1 VSRSTAASRRRSR
14 SRARTRGAGR
24 RALIGLAVVLVGAVV
39 VIAFPQLLDGG
50 ATGGS
55 SGGSSD
61 GTVRPPSADASVPS
75 SVPASAVPAT
85 VERVV
90 DGDTVVVVAADGA
103 RERLRLIGV
112 DTPETVKPDAPV
124 DCFGPE
130 ASAFTTDALPVGST
144 VWLEDD
150 ASQGDADRYDRLLR
164 YVWTEG
170 GGLLN
175 QQLVASGLGEED
187 TYDQPYRYRD
197 AFVAAEAAA
206 RDSGAG
212 LWGACR

>member
-1 VSRSTAASRRRSR
+1 VTRSTAASRRRSR
-14 SRARTRGAGR
+14 SRGRTRGSGR
-24 RALIGLAVVLVGAVV
+24 RALVGVAVLAVGAVV

-50 ATGGS
+50 ATGGAP
-55 SGGSSD
+55 G

-75 SVPASAVPAT
+75 AVPAAAVPAT

-90 DGDTVVVVAADGA
+90 DGDTVVVVSADGA

-175 QQLVASGLGEED
+175 QQLVASGLGTED

>member
-1 VSRSTAASRRRSR
+1 VSRSTAASRRRTRSSRR
-14 SRARTRGAGR
+14 SRRS
-24 RALIGLAVVLVGAVV
+24 LLGLAVVVVGAVLV
-39 VIAFPQLLDGG
+39 VLFPQLLDGG
-50 ATGGS
+50 GPGGGPGGAPGGS
-55 SGGSSD
+55 
-61 GTVRPPSADASVPS
+61 AASP
-75 SVPASAVPAT
+75 SAVPSAVPAGADAAT

-90 DGDTVVVVAADGA
+90 DGDTVIVVEADGGA
-103 RERLRLIGV
+103 RERIRLIGV
-112 DTPETVKPDAPV
+112 DTPETVEPGAPV

-130 ASAFTTDALPVGST
+130 ASAYTTEALPAGST

-175 QQLVASGLGEED
+175 QQLVASGLGTED

-212 LWGACR
+212 LWGACG

>member
-1 VSRSTAASRRRSR
+1 VSRSTAASRRRTRSSRR
-14 SRARTRGAGR
+14 SRRS
-24 RALIGLAVVLVGAVV
+24 LLGLAVVVVGAVLV
-39 VIAFPQLLDGG
+39 VLFPQLLDGG
-50 ATGGS
+50 APGDAPGGS
-55 SGGSSD
+55 AA
-61 GTVRPPSADASVPS
+61 PPSAVPS
-75 SVPASAVPAT
+75 TVPAGADAAT

-90 DGDTVVVVAADGA
+90 DGDTVIVVEADSGA
-103 RERLRLIGV
+103 RERIRLIGV
-112 DTPETVKPDAPV
+112 DTPETVEPGAPV

-130 ASAFTTDALPVGST
+130 ASAYTTEALPAGST

-164 YVWTEG
+164 YVWTGG

-175 QQLVASGLGEED
+175 QQLIASGLGTED

-212 LWGACR
+212 LWGACG

>member
-1 VSRSTAASRRRSR
+1 
-14 SRARTRGAGR
+14 
-24 RALIGLAVVLVGAVV
+24 VVEA
-39 VIAFPQLLDGG
+39 DG
-50 ATGGS
+50 
-55 SGGSSD
+55 
-61 GTVRPPSADASVPS
+61 
-75 SVPASAVPAT
+75 
-85 VERVV
+85 
-90 DGDTVVVVAADGA
+90 GA
-103 RERLRLIGV
+103 RERIRLIGV
-112 DTPETVKPDAPV
+112 DTPETVEPGAPV

-130 ASAFTTDALPVGST
+130 ASAYTTEALPAGST

-175 QQLVASGLGEED
+175 QQLVASGLGTED

-212 LWGACR
+212 LWGACG

>member
-1 VSRSTAASRRRSR
+1 MTRSTAASRRRSR
-14 SRARTRGAGR
+14 SRGRTRGAGR
-24 RALIGLAVVLVGAVV
+24 RALVGVAVLAVGAVV

-50 ATGGS
+50 ATGGAP
-55 SGGSSD
+55 G

-75 SVPASAVPAT
+75 AVPAGAVPAA

-90 DGDTVVVVAADGA
+90 DGDTVVVVAPDGA

-175 QQLVASGLGEED
+175 QQLVASGLGTED

>member
-1 VSRSTAASRRRSR
+1 VSRSIAASRRRTRSSRR
-14 SRARTRGAGR
+14 SRRS
-24 RALIGLAVVLVGAVV
+24 LLGLAVVVVGAVLV
-39 VIAFPQLLDGG
+39 VLFPQLLDGG
-50 ATGGS
+50 APGGGPGGAPGGS
-55 SGGSSD
+55 AA
-61 GTVRPPSADASVPS
+61 PPSAVPS
-75 SVPASAVPAT
+75 TVPAGADAAT

-90 DGDTVVVVAADGA
+90 DGDTVIVVEADSGA
-103 RERLRLIGV
+103 RERIRLIGV
-112 DTPETVKPDAPV
+112 DTPETVEPGAPV

-130 ASAFTTDALPVGST
+130 ASAYTTEALPAGST

-164 YVWTEG
+164 YVWTGG

-175 QQLVASGLGEED
+175 QQLIASGLGTED

-212 LWGACR
+212 LWGACG

>member
-1 VSRSTAASRRRSR
+1 MSRSTAAQRRRSR

-24 RALIGLAVVLVGAVV
+24 RALLGLAVVLVGAVV

-50 ATGGS
+50 ATS
-55 SGGSSD
+55 GSSD

-75 SVPASAVPAT
+75 SVPAAAVPAT